1 MICPVCGESVGE
13 SLRKVTEKT
22 GEDSAVLIACFRIT
36 DWSFCCRTDTIDIQQ
51 KLNSIPESFWACRKG
66 DSPMYSVITQAVG
79 FVGTGI
85 VIAAFQ
91 CKDTKKLMFVHAL
104 AGLLYTLHFF
114 MLGSIIASFSQFLFT
129 VNIFLLNDTKHRWA
143 SWVGWRYVISALLIL
158 VTVVTWKGPADLL
171 PCAASVATTLTNW
184 SRNGRI
190 IRLNRLCF
198 ASPAWIIYDIIVGS
212 PSGIACEVFSMGS
225 VLISI
230 YRYGWSALDN

>member
-1 MICPVCGESVGE
+1 MY
-13 SLRKVTEKT
+13 
-22 GEDSAVLIACFRIT
+22 AVLAQI
-36 DWSFCCRTDTIDIQQ
+36 
-51 KLNSIPESFWACRKG
+51 
-66 DSPMYSVITQAVG
+66 VG
-79 FVGTGI
+79 FIGTGV

-114 MLGSIIASFSQFLFT
+114 MLGSIIASFSQLLFT

-143 SWVGWRYVISALLIL
+143 SWIGWRYVISALLIL

-171 PCAASVATTLTNW
+171 PCDASVATTLTNW

-198 ASPAWIIYDIIVGS
+198 ASPAWIIYDIIIGS
-212 PSGIACEVFSMGS
+212 LSGIACEVFSIGS

-230 YRYGWSALDN
+230 WRYGMAALDG